1 MRIFYIVGKMDQD
14 FGGGVINHRNLEL
27 LRATCCDVE
36 VFQFEQYK
44 VPFWQRLKERVHGVN
59 GGVSRLNIEEIIIHL
74 REHPVDLVFI
84 AHSLYGCIVKR
95 VKDEFPQL
103 PIVTFLHNV
112 EVRYAWEMFKNN
124 VKSMGNLLNI
134 FFVYRAEKLAVKYSD
149 YLIALNNRQPPGPCM
164 CRHT

>member
-74 REHPVDLVFI
+74 RETSSGFGI
-84 AHSLYGCIVKR
+84 YS
-95 VKDEFPQL
+95 
-103 PIVTFLHNV
+103 TFV
-112 EVRYAWEMFKNN
+112 VWMYCETGER
-124 VKSMGNLLNI
+124 
-134 FFVYRAEKLAVKYSD
+134 
-149 YLIALNNRQPPGPCM
+149 
-164 CRHT
+164 

>member
-59 GGVSRLNIEEIIIHL
+59 GGVEAEYRRNYYSFEGTSSGFGIY
-74 REHPVDLVFI
+74 
-84 AHSLYGCIVKR
+84 S
-95 VKDEFPQL
+95 
-103 PIVTFLHNV
+103 TFV
-112 EVRYAWEMFKNN
+112 VWMYCETGER
-124 VKSMGNLLNI
+124 
-134 FFVYRAEKLAVKYSD
+134 
-149 YLIALNNRQPPGPCM
+149 
-164 CRHT
+164 